1 MNQTAINKHTIWQAA
16 QIIQAIYKT
25 EVVMIEYEDGSGH
38 KFNFR
43 LKGQAGK
50 QFINLKN
57 IKYGNNN

>member
-1 MNQTAINKHTIWQAA
+1 MNTHKLWQAA
-16 QIIQAIYKT
+16 QIIEAIYKT
-25 EVVMIEYEDGSGH
+25 EVVMIEFEDGSGH

-57 IKYGNNN
+57 IKHGINN